1 LTLPPIAPATF
12 ALHQEVLTNLNS
24 SAWLVLVCKGGTNI
38 ALELARLD
46 KRLLVVEADPEQAEE
61 LHRQLAEQTI
71 SGLTVYCELL
81 GPEVGTTCWHY
92 YNDSRQ
98 NGTTGLEALQSHY
111 PNLRLQSQGTRRL
124 QRLDKILTTW
134 EKLVKNTG
142 NGPLEGA
149 GTLLT
154 YGVEALPLLQGG
166 GNWLERFS
174 QLVVPAPDMETG
186 GEIEMWSGLLTD
198 NCLQPSPHIPQSDG
212 GSNWIL
218 LKQDRERLLEK
229 HLQLLVDRISA
240 VEAARNDL
248 SRNQQTLTEE
258 RNGLSKQNNV
268 LVVERDGLK
277 ADRIAIQ
284 AERDELSNKHLALT
298 TQRDG
303 LSQQNDILLAQRDAL
318 QAERDDLSNKHL
330 DLTTQR
336 DGLSQQNDILL
347 AQRDAL
353 QAERD
358 DLSNKHLDLT
368 TQRDGLSQQND
379 ILLAQRDALQA
390 ERDELSNKHLAL
402 TVERDSFTKELEVLI
417 SQRDGF
423 ATNKQELTIENH
435 DLLEERNSLQSRV
448 ERLTEVLQ
456 TSNKQLSKFKSIY
469 SSLIIAYQDSRNGK

>member
-1 LTLPPIAPATF
+1 MTLPPIAPATF
-12 ALHQEVLTNLNS
+12 ALYQEVLTNLNS

-46 KRLLVVEADPEQAEE
+46 KPLLVVEADPEEAEE

-81 GPEVGTTCWHY
+81 GPEVATTCWHY

-198 NCLQPSPHIPQSDG
+198 NCLQPSPYIPQSDG

-229 HLQLLVDRISA
+229 HLQLLADRISA

-248 SRNQQTLTEE
+248 TRNQQTLTEE

-284 AERDELSNKHLALT
+284 AERDELSNKHLELT

-303 LSQQNDILLAQRDAL
+303 LS
-318 QAERDDLSNKHL
+318 K
-330 DLTTQR
+330 
-336 DGLSQQNDILL
+336 
-347 AQRDAL
+347 
-353 QAERD
+353 
-358 DLSNKHLDLT
+358 
-368 TQRDGLSQQND
+368 QND

-435 DLLEERNSLQSRV
+435 DLLEERNSLKSRV
-448 ERLTEVLQ
+448 ERLTKVLQ
-456 TSNKQLSKFKSIY
+456 TSNKQLSNFKSIY